1 MALGNFNLYS
11 NNINNPHAAQVH
23 AAGMNAQGVAAAARH
38 QAAGN
43 AAAARSNAQG
53 GIVESENQ
61 ARGLIGA
68 SQAEAVGNAAQGYYG
83 GLGDAYAGMY
93 GGMGTAEAGRFGAL
107 AGLGQAMAN
116 DNANRY
122 GAYATA
128 EGNRQTAMANEAG
141 SRLSAYGVAEAAR
154 QTALGN
160 LGSSALGAYGSAANQ
175 ALQAWAQNQQAYN
188 NALASMQTSSQNA
201 MSGLGQSRNSA
212 LGQLGASY
220 TGAGVGLGGASA
232 ASDLSGS
239 LGTSF
244 NASSPSG
251 TVASGSVS
259 GGGGG
264 GGAAIPGLASQTF
277 AGLGQVGQGLMAGD
291 IRDSL
296 AANANRGLDDLNAQH
311 YSSRLMPAQMQG
323 QTFADLLT
331 MGDQYVAP
339 TMQGMSEFYANANF
353 NRPDFASGMNQLY
366 GNMAAVQPDY
376 SGILQPLTRPT
387 QFANPSL
394 GRSPTLGGMF
404 GGEAVGSSTLNR
416 LTPFTQLQTASGQ
429 AADRAKA
436 NQINEREMA
445 RQRAFRQA
453 EREAARVVRQR
464 RQDSAVKRTQGPAPK
479 K

>member
-1 MALGNFNLYS
+1 MAVRFISTGPQNWENTKYGIPILQEKARADGA
-11 NNINNPHAAQVH
+11 IGAASATASGQR
-23 AAGMNAQGVAAAARH
+23 GAARE
-38 QAAGN
+38 AAF
-43 AAAARSNAQG
+43 
-53 GIVESENQ
+53 
-61 ARGLIGA
+61 
-68 SQAEAVGNAAQGYYG
+68 
-83 GLGDAYAGMY
+83 
-93 GGMGTAEAGRFGAL
+93 GTAEAGRYGAL
-107 AGLGQAMAN
+107 GGLATARAN

-353 NRPDFASGMNQLY
+353 NRPDFAAGMNQFY
-366 GNMAAVQPDY
+366 DSMAAVQPDD
-376 SGILQPLTRPT
+376 SDILDILRTPTANTSAPTWMAPPAPAPMTSQTPRPRGQTMMPGMASVRPT
-387 QFANPSL
+387 ATP
-394 GRSPTLGGMF
+394 RSRVSPQEQQELVRSRTGMNYMPGTKTLDDWYR
-404 GGEAVGSSTLNR
+404 R
-416 LTPFTQLQTASGQ
+416 LTAS
-429 AADRAKA
+429 R
-436 NQINEREMA
+436 
-445 RQRAFRQA
+445 
-453 EREAARVVRQR
+453 
-464 RQDSAVKRTQGPAPK
+464 
-479 K
+479 